1 MTQLD
6 TKYRTYLKAK
16 LAWNG
21 PLGFDTTAPFHHLLD
36 ETDALVAMSPDK
48 VVLTDMLARFRQDT
62 PDWTLRIV
70 SEPVPIAWL
79 LAWDEDEPIQQA
91 A

>member
-36 ETDALVAMSPDK
+36 ATDALVGMSADK
-48 VVLTDMLARFRQDT
+48 VVLTDMLARFRRDT
-62 PDWTLRIV
+62 PDWTLRVV
-70 SEPVPIAWL
+70 SEPVSIEWL
-79 LAWDEDEPIQQA
+79 LAWAEDEPLQQA

>member
-1 MTQLD
+1 VTQLD
-6 TKYRTYLKAK
+6 TRYRTYLKVK

-36 ETDALVAMSPDK
+36 ATDALVGMSADK
-48 VVLTDMLARFRQDT
+48 VVLTDMLARFWQDT
-62 PDWTLRIV
+62 PGWTLRV
-70 SEPVPIAWL
+70 YSESVPIAWL
-79 LAWDEDEPIQQA
+79 LAWAEDEPIQQA